1 MTCEI
6 KSAYLAAEGLMD
18 PLLNEL
24 EGVTS
29 VHDQLILSTQPA
41 KNAFWAQNVWRNP
54 QFLNIKSINDAAN
67 QLKALQRNWCLYSYT
82 LHRRAQLILEK
93 LTPINSKPIC
103 FPSSISAYPLGSF
116 TLLDE
121 NTLLASADC
130 SSPFPN
136 GEAHF
141 IEDKNG
147 PPNRAYLK
155 LYEALTLSGIIPKSG
170 DFCVDVL
177 SLIHI

>member
-82 LHRRAQLILEK
+82 CLLYTSPSPRDQRG
-93 LTPINSKPIC
+93 SRM
-103 FPSSISAYPLGSF
+103 PSSA
-116 TLLDE
+116 
-121 NTLLASADC
+121 
-130 SSPFPN
+130 
-136 GEAHF
+136 
-141 IEDKNG
+141 
-147 PPNRAYLK
+147 
-155 LYEALTLSGIIPKSG
+155 
-170 DFCVDVL
+170 
-177 SLIHI
+177 